1 MRSDLCRSRRS
12 RTNAS
17 RTHGRAAARSD
28 SRGAGVAGTDARRRP
43 SGALAGDGNRLR
55 TVRARGRIA
64 SRSGGRSSQCRTTQ
78 RIALDFAAI
87 KTMIN
92 EEQIALASELEM
104 KSSTG
109 PTIAADMTDESL
121 VPRIPEELSI
131 LPVRGF
137 VVFPGTI
144 VPLNVRRPASIQ
156 LLDETLPRTKVIGLL
171 TQRDEAMEDPG
182 PQDLYHVGTAAL
194 VLKLIRQADDH
205 VVIIARGLDRF
216 SLRKIVATSPFIR
229 AEVDLLKSIS
239 PPESKEWEAE
249 FRNLRDTA
257 ARLFELTPEAPEQA
271 RLMILNIS
279 SPEQLADFLA
289 PNLNIDVAQ
298 RQAILEEP
306 DVEKRIRIVQKH
318 ISAQLEIA
326 QIQEKLQK
334 DVASQFSDAQRRAYL
349 RSQIKA
355 IQHEL
360 GETETGSEEQ
370 MEQLRRRLEEAKT
383 PPEVMKQA
391 ERELKRLDFIPPA
404 SPEFSVIVSY
414 IEIVADL
421 PWNKLSQD
429 NLDLDQAQQILDRDH
444 YDLEKVKKRLI
455 EYLAVRKL
463 NPTGH
468 GPILCFLG
476 PPGVGKTS
484 LGQSI
489 ADALGRKFVR
499 ISLGG
504 MRDEAEIRGH
514 RRTYIGSMPG
524 RIIQELRRAG
534 TRNPVFMLDEI
545 DKIGA
550 DFRGDPASAMLEV
563 LDPRQN
569 NAFVDR
575 YLDVPFDL
583 SQVIFIGTANYI
595 DAVPEPL
602 RDRIEVISLPGYTE
616 REKLEIAKRY
626 LVRRQ
631 LEENGLK
638 PEQIEWQDEAIRRI
652 INDYTHEAGV
662 RELERQIAS
671 VCRGIAS
678 QVARGKIEHATV
690 TPELVVEMLGP
701 AKYVRETRLKTS
713 KPGVVT
719 GLAYTPAGGEVL
731 HIEATRYPG
740 KGNVTL
746 TGHIGEVMKES
757 VQAALSLVRSRNSEI
772 GAKAEDFRNIDVH
785 VHVPAGAVPKDGPSA
800 GVAMFTALASLFSNT
815 PVRPDVAMTGEI
827 TLRGLVLPI
836 GGLKE
841 KSLAAMRAGI
851 STVIIPQLNEK
862 DLVDVPEEA
871 KQKLKFIPVENVDEV
886 LSAALERDGAPQ
898 QQAGGSA
905 SSKTMAK

>member
-1 MRSDLCRSRRS
+1 MNDKQI
-12 RTNAS
+12 
-17 RTHGRAAARSD
+17 
-28 SRGAGVAGTDARRRP
+28 
-43 SGALAGDGNRLR
+43 GALQPGP
-55 TVRARGRIA
+55 
-64 SRSGGRSSQCRTTQ
+64 
-78 RIALDFAAI
+78 
-87 KTMIN
+87 
-92 EEQIALASELEM
+92 EL
-104 KSSTG
+104 KPG
-109 PTIAADMTDESL
+109 PQSTIAAPTDQSPT
-121 VPRIPEELSI
+121 PRIPEELSI

-137 VVFPGTI
+137 VVFPGTVI
-144 VPLNVRRPASIQ
+144 PLNIQRAASQ
-156 LLDETLPRTKVIGLL
+156 KLLDDTLPRTKVIGLL
-171 TQRDEAMEDPG
+171 AQRDETKEEPE
-182 PQDLYHVGTAAL
+182 PQDLYSIGTAAL
-194 VLKLIRQADDH
+194 VLKLIRQSEDH
-205 VVIIARGLDRF
+205 VLIIAQGLRRF
-216 SLRKIVATSPFIR
+216 SLRKIVATSPFLR
-229 AEVDLLKSIS
+229 AEVDLPGSIQ
-239 PPESKEWEAE
+239 PTESKEWKAI
-249 FRNLRDTA
+249 FQNLRDSA
-257 ARLFELTPEAPEQA
+257 ARLFELTPDAPEQA
-271 RLMILNIS
+271 RLMIFNIENA
-279 SPEQLADFLA
+279 EQLADFLA
-289 PNLNIDVAQ
+289 PNLNVDVAQ
-298 RQAILEEP
+298 KQAILEEL
-306 DVEKRIRIVQKH
+306 DVEKRVGVVQKQ

-326 QIQEKLQK
+326 EIQQRLQK
-334 DVASQFSDAQRRAYL
+334 DVASQFTDAQRRAYL
-349 RSQIKA
+349 RSQLKA

-360 GETETGSEEQ
+360 GEAEGGGEEQ
-370 MEQLRRRLEEAKT
+370 AQQLRKRLEEAK
-383 PPEVMKQA
+383 PPEAVMKQA
-391 ERELKRLDFIPPA
+391 ERELKRLDFIPSA

-414 IEIVADL
+414 IEIIADL
-421 PWNKLSQD
+421 PWNKLSND
-429 NLDLDQAQQILDRDH
+429 HLDLDQAQQILDRDH

-463 NPTGH
+463 NPQGH
-468 GPILCFLG
+468 GAILCFLG

-524 RIIQELRRAG
+524 RIIQELRRVG

-550 DFRGDPASAMLEV
+550 DFRGDPASALLEV

-583 SQVIFIGTANYI
+583 SDVIFIGTANYI
-595 DAVPEPL
+595 DGVPEPL

-626 LVRRQ
+626 LVKRQ

-638 PEQIEWQDEAIRRI
+638 PEQIEWEDEAIRRV

-662 RELERQIAS
+662 RELERQIGAI
-671 VCRGIAS
+671 CRGIAA
-678 QVARGKIEHATV
+678 QVARGKTEHVIV
-690 TPELVVEMLGP
+690 TPELVAEMLGP
-701 AKYVRETRLKTS
+701 AKYVRETKLKIS

-719 GLAYTPAGGEVL
+719 GLAYTPQGGEVL

-757 VQAALSLVRSRNSEI
+757 VQAALSLLRSRDGQLGVNS
-772 GAKAEDFRNIDVH
+772 EDFRKMDIH

-800 GVAMFTALASLFSNT
+800 GIAMFTALASLFSNR

-851 STVIIPQLNEK
+851 STVIIPKLNEK

-871 KQKLKFIPVENVDEV
+871 KQKLKFVPVENVDEV
-886 LSAALERDGAPQ
+886 LAVALEKDGTA
-898 QQAGGSA
+898 SA
-905 SSKTMAK
+905 SKGKSA

>member
-1 MRSDLCRSRRS
+1 M
-12 RTNAS
+12 
-17 RTHGRAAARSD
+17 
-28 SRGAGVAGTDARRRP
+28 
-43 SGALAGDGNRLR
+43 
-55 TVRARGRIA
+55 
-64 SRSGGRSSQCRTTQ
+64 
-78 RIALDFAAI
+78 
-87 KTMIN
+87 MN
-92 EEQIALASELEM
+92 EEQITVPAELEM

-109 PTIAADMTDESL
+109 PTIAADMTDESRA
-121 VPRIPEELSI
+121 PQIPEELSI

-171 TQRDEAMEDPG
+171 TQRDEAKEDPE

-194 VLKLIRQADDH
+194 VLKMIRQADDH
-205 VVIIARGLDRF
+205 VLLITQGLRRF
-216 SLRKIVATSPFIR
+216 TLRKIVATSPFIR
-229 AEVDLLKSIS
+229 AEVDLVNSIP
-239 PPESKEWEAE
+239 PPESKEWEAT
-249 FRNLRDTA
+249 FRNLRDSA

-306 DVEKRIRIVQKH
+306 DVEKRIRAVQRH

-334 DVASQFSDAQRRAYL
+334 DVASQFSDAQR
-349 RSQIKA
+349 IKA

-360 GETETGSEEQ
+360 GEDETGSDEQ
-370 MEQLRRRLEEAKT
+370 MEQLRARLTEAN
-383 PPEVMKQA
+383 PPEEVMKQA

-550 DFRGDPASAMLEV
+550 DFRGDPASALLEV

-569 NAFVDR
+569 NTFVDR

-583 SQVIFIGTANYI
+583 SQIIFIATANYI
-595 DAVPEPL
+595 DGVPEPM
-602 RDRIEVISLPGYTE
+602 RDRMEVISLPGYTE

-631 LEENGLK
+631 MEENGLK
-638 PEQIEWQDEAIRRI
+638 PEQVDWQDDALRQI

-662 RELERQIAS
+662 RELERQIGAI
-671 VCRGIAS
+671 CRGIAS
-678 QVARGKIEHATV
+678 RVARGKTEHVTV
-690 TPELVVEMLGP
+690 TPQLVAQMLGP
-701 AKYVRETRLKTS
+701 AKYVRETKLKTS

-757 VQAALSLVRSRNSEI
+757 VQAALSLVRSRNGEI
-772 GAKAEDFRNIDVH
+772 GVKPEDFRDMDIH

-800 GVAMFTALASLFSNT
+800 GIAMFTALASLFTNK

-851 STVIIPQLNEK
+851 STVIIPKLNEK

-871 KQKLKFIPVENVDEV
+871 KQKLKFVPVENVDEV
-886 LSAALERDGAPQ
+886 LAVALEKDGAAQ
-898 QQAGGSA
+898 SA
-905 SSKTMAK
+905 SANGTDEKGED

>member
-1 MRSDLCRSRRS
+1 MSSKELS
-12 RTNAS
+12 TL
-17 RTHGRAAARSD
+17 RAAVESKP
-28 SRGAGVAGTDARRRP
+28 GAQ
-43 SGALAGDGNRLR
+43 S
-55 TVRARGRIA
+55 
-64 SRSGGRSSQCRTTQ
+64 
-78 RIALDFAAI
+78 
-87 KTMIN
+87 
-92 EEQIALASELEM
+92 
-104 KSSTG
+104 
-109 PTIAADMTDESL
+109 TIAAGTGESQI
-121 VPRIPEELSI
+121 PHIPEELSI
-131 LPVRGF
+131 LPVRRL

-144 VPLNVRRPASIQ
+144 IPLNVQRAVSLK
-156 LLDETLPRTKVIGLL
+156 LLDDTLPRTKVIGLL
-171 TQRDEAMEDPG
+171 TQRDETKEDPA
-182 PQDLYHVGTAAL
+182 PQDLHTVGTAAL
-194 VLKLIRQADDH
+194 VLKLIRQAEDN
-205 VVIIARGLDRF
+205 VLVIVQGLRRF
-216 SLRKIVATSPFIR
+216 SLRKIVETSPFIR
-229 AEVDLLKSIS
+229 AEVDLPESIL
-239 PPESKEWEAE
+239 PQTSKEWEAT
-249 FRNLRDTA
+249 FRNLRDSA
-257 ARLFELTPEAPEQA
+257 ARLFELTPDAPEQA
-271 RLMILNIS
+271 RLMILNIE

-298 RQAILEEP
+298 KQALLEQL
-306 DVEKRIRIVQKH
+306 DVEKRVSAIQKQ
-318 ISAQLEIA
+318 ISSQLEIA
-326 QIQEKLQK
+326 EIQQRLQK

-355 IQHEL
+355 IQREL
-360 GETETGSEEQ
+360 GEAEGGSEEQ
-370 MEQLRRRLEEAKT
+370 AQQLRVRLKEAN
-383 PPEVMKQA
+383 PPEEVMKQA

-414 IEIVADL
+414 IEIIADL
-421 PWNKLSQD
+421 PWNKLSPD
-429 NLDLDQAQQILDRDH
+429 NLDLEQAQKILDRDH

-463 NPTGH
+463 NPQGH
-468 GPILCFLG
+468 GAILCFLG

-489 ADALGRKFVR
+489 ADALGRNFVR

-524 RIIQELRRAG
+524 RIIQELRRSG
-534 TRNPVFMLDEI
+534 TRNPVFMLDEL

-550 DFRGDPASAMLEV
+550 DFRGDPASALLEV

-569 NAFVDR
+569 DKFVDR

-595 DAVPEPL
+595 EGIPGPL

-626 LVRRQ
+626 LVTRQ
-631 LEENGLK
+631 MEENGLK
-638 PEQIEWQDEAIRRI
+638 PDQVEWQDEALRHI

-662 RELERQIAS
+662 RELERQIAAVS
-671 VCRGIAS
+671 RGIAS
-678 QVARGKIEHATV
+678 QVARGKTEHVTV
-690 TPELVVEMLGP
+690 TPEQVAEMLGP
-701 AKYVRETRLKTS
+701 AKYVRETKLKTS

-719 GLAYTPAGGEVL
+719 GLAYTPTGGEIL

-740 KGNVTL
+740 KGNITL
-746 TGHIGEVMKES
+746 TGQIGEVMKES
-757 VQAALSLVRSRNSEI
+757 VQAALSLLRSRNGQLGVNS
-772 GAKAEDFRNIDVH
+772 EDFRKMDIH

-800 GVAMFTALASLFSNT
+800 GIAMFTALASLFSNR
-815 PVRPDVAMTGEI
+815 PVRSDVAMTGEI

-851 STVIIPQLNEK
+851 STVIIPKLNEK

-871 KQKLKFIPVENVDEV
+871 KQRLKFVPVENVDEV
-886 LSAALERDGAPQ
+886 LAVALEKDGAAP
-898 QQAGGSA
+898 A
-905 SSKTMAK
+905 SESKST

>member
-1 MRSDLCRSRRS
+1 M
-12 RTNAS
+12 NAE
-17 RTHGRAAARSD
+17 
-28 SRGAGVAGTDARRRP
+28 V
-43 SGALAGDGNRLR
+43 
-55 TVRARGRIA
+55 
-64 SRSGGRSSQCRTTQ
+64 
-78 RIALDFAAI
+78 FAQPA
-87 KTMIN
+87 
-92 EEQIALASELEM
+92 ELQM
-104 KSSTG
+104 KSGDASS
-109 PTIAADMTDESL
+109 PAIAADISDEKRA
-121 VPRIPEELSI
+121 PKIPEELSI

-144 VPLNVRRPASIQ
+144 VPLNVRRPASIS
-156 LLDETLPRTKVIGLL
+156 LLDETLPRTKVIGLVS
-171 TQRDEAMEDPG
+171 QRDEAKEDPT
-182 PQDLYHVGTAAL
+182 PQDLYPVGTAAL
-194 VLKLIRQADDH
+194 VLKMVRQADDH
-205 VVIIARGLDRF
+205 VLIIAQGLRRF
-216 SLRKIVATSPFIR
+216 KLRKIVATSPFVR
-229 AEVDLLKSIS
+229 AEIDLLESKQ
-239 PPESKEWEAE
+239 PPPSKEWEAT
-249 FRNLRDTA
+249 FRNLRDSA
-257 ARLFELTPEAPEQA
+257 AHLFELTPETPEQA
-271 RLMILNIS
+271 RLMIMNID

-289 PNLNIDVAQ
+289 PNLNVEVAQ
-298 RQAILEEP
+298 KQSILEELE
-306 DVEKRIRIVQKH
+306 VEKRVQIVQRH

-349 RSQIKA
+349 KSQIKA

-360 GETETGSEEQ
+360 GEGETGSEEQ
-370 MEQLRRRLEEAKT
+370 MEQLRTRLKEAN
-383 PPEVMKQA
+383 PPAEVMKQA

-404 SPEFSVIVSY
+404 SPEYSVIVSY
-414 IEIVADL
+414 IEIIADL
-421 PWNKLSQD
+421 PWNKFSED

-444 YDLEKVKKRLI
+444 YDLEKVKRRLI
-455 EYLAVRKL
+455 EFLAVRKL
-463 NPTGH
+463 NPHGQ
-468 GPILCFLG
+468 GPILAFLG

-524 RIIQELRRAG
+524 RIIQELRRVG

-550 DFRGDPASAMLEV
+550 DFRGDPASALLEV

-583 SQVIFIGTANYI
+583 SQIIFIGTANYI
-595 DAVPEPL
+595 DGVPEPL

-626 LVRRQ
+626 LIRRQ
-631 LEENGLK
+631 IEENGLK
-638 PEQIEWQDEAIRRI
+638 PEQCEFQEEAVRQIV
-652 INDYTHEAGV
+652 NDYTHEAGV
-662 RELERQIAS
+662 RELERQIGAI
-671 VCRGIAS
+671 CRA
-678 QVARGKIEHATV
+678 VAAKCARGECERMIV
-690 TPELVVEMLGP
+690 TPEFVVKTLGP
-701 AKYVRETRLKTS
+701 ARYVRESKLKTS
-713 KPGVVT
+713 QPGVVT
-719 GLAYTPAGGEVL
+719 GLAYTPYGGEVL
-731 HIEATRYPG
+731 HIEATRYSG

-746 TGHIGEVMKES
+746 TGQIGNVMKES
-757 VQAALSLVRSRNSEI
+757 VQAALSLVRSRDGQI
-772 GAKAEDFRNIDVH
+772 GANPADFKDMDIH

-800 GVAMFTALASLFSNT
+800 GIAMFTALASLFANK

-851 STVIIPQLNEK
+851 STVIIPKLNEK
-862 DLVDVPEEA
+862 DLVDVPDEA
-871 KQKLKFIPVENVDEV
+871 KQKLKFVPVENVDQV
-886 LSAALERDGAPQ
+886 LDVALENN
-898 QQAGGSA
+898 GSNQGTA
-905 SSKTMAK
+905 TSAENENGKD

>member
-1 MRSDLCRSRRS
+1 MS
-12 RTNAS
+12 A
-17 RTHGRAAARSD
+17 
-28 SRGAGVAGTDARRRP
+28 
-43 SGALAGDGNRLR
+43 
-55 TVRARGRIA
+55 
-64 SRSGGRSSQCRTTQ
+64 
-78 RIALDFAAI
+78 
-87 KTMIN
+87 K
-92 EEQIALASELEM
+92 EL
-104 KSSTG
+104 STLQANVEAKPG
-109 PTIAADMTDESL
+109 LESTIATGMEKGGT
-121 VPRIPEELSI
+121 PHIPEELSI
-131 LPVRGF
+131 LPVRGI

-144 VPLNVRRPASIQ
+144 IPLNIHRAASLK
-156 LLDETLPRTKVIGLL
+156 LLDDTLPRTKVIGLL
-171 TQRDEAMEDPG
+171 TQRDEAKEDPT
-182 PQDLYHVGTAAL
+182 PQDLYSVGTAAR
-194 VLKLIRQADDH
+194 VLKLLRQEDDN
-205 VVIIARGLDRF
+205 VLVIVQGLRRF
-216 SLRKIVATSPFIR
+216 SLRKIVATSPFLR
-229 AEVDLLKSIS
+229 AEVDLPESIL
-239 PPESKEWEAE
+239 PPASKEWEAT
-249 FRNLRDTA
+249 FRNLRDSA
-257 ARLFELTPEAPEQA
+257 ARLFELAPDAPEQA
-271 RLMILNIS
+271 RLMILNIEN
-279 SPEQLADFLA
+279 PEQLADFLA
-289 PNLNIDVAQ
+289 PNLNVDVAQ
-298 RQAILEEP
+298 KQALLEEL
-306 DVEKRIRIVQKH
+306 DVEKRVRAIQKQ

-326 QIQEKLQK
+326 EIQQKLQK

-355 IQHEL
+355 IQREL
-360 GETETGSEEQ
+360 GEAESGGEEQ
-370 MEQLRRRLEEAKT
+370 AQQLRARLEEAK
-383 PPEVMKQA
+383 PPEEVMKQA

-414 IEIVADL
+414 IEIIADL
-421 PWNKLSQD
+421 PWNKLSED
-429 NLDLDQAQQILDRDH
+429 NLDLDQAQKILDRDH

-463 NPTGH
+463 NPQGH
-468 GPILCFLG
+468 GAILCFLG

-524 RIIQELRRAG
+524 RIIQELRRCG

-550 DFRGDPASAMLEV
+550 DFRGDPASALLEV

-569 NAFVDR
+569 DKFVDR

-595 DAVPEPL
+595 DGVPEPL

-638 PEQIEWQDEAIRRI
+638 PEQIEWQDEAILRI

-757 VQAALSLVRSRNSEI
+757 VQAALSLVRSRNNEI
-772 GAKAEDFRNIDVH
+772 GAKAEDFRSIDVH

-800 GVAMFTALASLFSNT
+800 GIAMFTALASLFSNT

-851 STVIIPQLNEK
+851 STVIIPKLNEK

-871 KQKLKFIPVENVDEV
+871 KQKLKFVPVENVDEV
-886 LSAALERDGAPQ
+886 LNVALEKDGAPQ

>member
-1 MRSDLCRSRRS
+1 MNDKPI
-12 RTNAS
+12 
-17 RTHGRAAARSD
+17 AALQ
-28 SRGAGVAGTDARRRP
+28 
-43 SGALAGDGNRLR
+43 SGAESPPG
-55 TVRARGRIA
+55 TE
-64 SRSGGRSSQCRTTQ
+64 S
-78 RIALDFAAI
+78 
-87 KTMIN
+87 
-92 EEQIALASELEM
+92 
-104 KSSTG
+104 
-109 PTIAADMTDESL
+109 TIAAGTQETRM
-121 VPRIPEELSI
+121 PKIPEELSI

-144 VPLNVRRPASIQ
+144 VPLNVQRSASLK

-171 TQRDEAMEDPG
+171 AQRDETKEDPE
-182 PQDLYHVGTAAL
+182 PQDLYTVGTAAL
-194 VLKLIRQADDH
+194 VLRFVRQSEDH
-205 VVIIARGLDRF
+205 VLVIAQGLRRF
-216 SLRKIVATSPFIR
+216 SPRKIVATAPFIR
-229 AEVDLLKSIS
+229 AEVDLLNSIA
-239 PPESKEWEAE
+239 PPETKEWEAT
-249 FRNLRDTA
+249 FRNLRDSA
-257 ARLFELTPEAPEQA
+257 ARVLELTPDAPEQA
-271 RLMILNIS
+271 RLMVLNIENA
-279 SPEQLADFLA
+279 EQLADFLA
-289 PNLNIDVAQ
+289 PNLNVDVAQ
-298 RQAILEEP
+298 KQAILEEP
-306 DVEKRIRIVQKH
+306 DVAKRVAVVQKQ

-334 DVASQFSDAQRRAYL
+334 DVASQFTDAQRRAYL

-355 IQHEL
+355 IQREL
-360 GETETGSEEQ
+360 GEAEGGSEEQ
-370 MEQLRRRLEEAKT
+370 ADQLRARLEEAK
-383 PPEVMKQA
+383 PPEEVMKQA

-414 IEIVADL
+414 IETVADL
-421 PWNKLSQD
+421 PWNKLSED
-429 NLDLDQAQQILDRDH
+429 NLDLDQAQKILDRDH

-455 EYLAVRKL
+455 EFLAVRKL
-463 NPTGH
+463 NPKGQ

-504 MRDEAEIRGH
+504 IRDEAEIRGH

-534 TRNPVFMLDEI
+534 MRNPVFMLDEI

-550 DFRGDPASAMLEV
+550 DFRGDPASALLEV

-583 SQVIFIGTANYI
+583 SQVIFIATANYV
-595 DAVPEPL
+595 DGVPEPM
-602 RDRIEVISLPGYTE
+602 RDRMEVISLPGYTE
-616 REKLEIAKRY
+616 REKIEIGKKY
-626 LVRRQ
+626 LVKRQ

-638 PEQIEWQDEAIRRI
+638 PEQCEFQEEALRTI

-662 RELERQIAS
+662 RELERQIGAICRS
-671 VCRGIAS
+671 VAAKC
-678 QVARGKIEHATV
+678 ARGDCDKIVV
-690 TPELVVEMLGP
+690 TPEFVGKTLGP
-701 AKYVRETRLKTS
+701 AKYVRESKLKTS
-713 KPGVVT
+713 QPGVVT
-719 GLAYTPAGGEVL
+719 GLAYTPYGGEVL

-740 KGNVTL
+740 KGNITL
-746 TGHIGEVMKES
+746 TGQIGNVMKES
-757 VQAALSLVRSRNSEI
+757 VQAALSLVRSRDGQLGVN
-772 GAKAEDFRNIDVH
+772 AEDFRDMDIH

-800 GVAMFTALASLFSNT
+800 GVAMFTALASLFSKT
-815 PVRPDVAMTGEI
+815 PVRSDVAMTGEI

-851 STVIIPQLNEK
+851 STVIIPKLNEK

-871 KQKLKFIPVENVDEV
+871 KQKLKFVPVETVDEV
-886 LSAALERDGAPQ
+886 LNVALEKNG
-898 QQAGGSA
+898 A
-905 SSKTMAK
+905 SSPESKP

>member
-1 MRSDLCRSRRS
+1 M
-12 RTNAS
+12 
-17 RTHGRAAARSD
+17 
-28 SRGAGVAGTDARRRP
+28 
-43 SGALAGDGNRLR
+43 
-55 TVRARGRIA
+55 
-64 SRSGGRSSQCRTTQ
+64 
-78 RIALDFAAI
+78 
-87 KTMIN
+87 MN
-92 EEQIALASELEM
+92 EEPIAMPAELEM
-104 KSSTG
+104 KSGADQSSA
-109 PTIAADMTDESL
+109 IAADISDQTKT
-121 VPRIPEELSI
+121 PQIPEELSI

-171 TQRDEAMEDPG
+171 TQRDETKEDPE

-194 VLKLIRQADDH
+194 VLKMVRQADDH
-205 VVIIARGLDRF
+205 LLIIAQGLQRF
-216 SLRKIVATSPFIR
+216 KLRKIVATSPFIR
-229 AEVDLLKSIS
+229 AEVDLVKPIS

-249 FRNLRDTA
+249 FRNLRDSA

-271 RLMILNIS
+271 RLMVLNIAT
-279 SPEQLADFLA
+279 PEQLADFLA
-289 PNLNIDVAQ
+289 PNLNVDVGQ
-298 RQAILEEP
+298 KQELLEEA
-306 DVEKRIRIVQKH
+306 DVEKRMRAVQKQ

-360 GETETGSEEQ
+360 GESETGSDEQ
-370 MEQLRRRLEEAKT
+370 MEQLRARLKEAN
-383 PPEVMKQA
+383 PPEEVMKQA

-414 IEIVADL
+414 IEIIADL

-550 DFRGDPASAMLEV
+550 DFRGDPASALLEV

-569 NAFVDR
+569 NTFVDR

-583 SQVIFIGTANYI
+583 SQIIFIATANYI
-595 DAVPEPL
+595 EGVPEPM
-602 RDRIEVISLPGYTE
+602 RDRMEVISLPGYTE

-631 LEENGLK
+631 MEENGLK
-638 PEQIEWQDEAIRRI
+638 PEQCDWQDDALRQI

-662 RELERQIAS
+662 RELERQIGAI
-671 VCRGIAS
+671 CRGIAS
-678 QVARGKIEHATV
+678 RVARGKTDHVTV
-690 TPELVVEMLGP
+690 TPQLVAQMLGP
-701 AKYVRETRLKTS
+701 AKYVRETKLKTS

-740 KGNVTL
+740 KGNVML

-757 VQAALSLVRSRNSEI
+757 VQAALSLVRSRDGEI
-772 GAKAEDFRNIDVH
+772 GARPADFRDMDIH

-800 GVAMFTALASLFSNT
+800 GIAMFTALASLFTNK

-851 STVIIPQLNEK
+851 STVIIPKLNEK

-871 KQKLKFIPVENVDEV
+871 KQNLKFVPVENVDQV
-886 LSAALERDGAPQ
+886 LAVALEKNDAAQPMLPFARTNGEGKD
-898 QQAGGSA
+898 
-905 SSKTMAK
+905 

>member
-1 MRSDLCRSRRS
+1 MSTEKLDALQQSMDS
-12 RTNAS
+12 KPTSPATVPLGVEENRT
-17 RTHGRAAARSD
+17 
-28 SRGAGVAGTDARRRP
+28 
-43 SGALAGDGNRLR
+43 
-55 TVRARGRIA
+55 
-64 SRSGGRSSQCRTTQ
+64 
-78 RIALDFAAI
+78 
-87 KTMIN
+87 
-92 EEQIALASELEM
+92 
-104 KSSTG
+104 
-109 PTIAADMTDESL
+109 
-121 VPRIPEELSI
+121 PRIPEELSI

-137 VVFPGTI
+137 VVFPGT
-144 VPLNVRRPASIQ
+144 VLPLNVERAASLK
-156 LLDETLPRTKVIGLL
+156 LLDDTLPRTKVIGLM
-171 TQRDEAMEDPG
+171 TQRDETKEDPT
-182 PQDLYHVGTAAL
+182 PQDLYDVGTAAL
-194 VLKLIRQADDH
+194 VLKLVRQSEDN
-205 VVIIARGLDRF
+205 VLVIVQGLRRF
-216 SLRKIVATSPFIR
+216 SLRKIIATDPFLR
-229 AEVDLLKSIS
+229 AEIDLPQSIL
-239 PPESKEWEAE
+239 PRPSKEWEAT
-249 FRNLRDTA
+249 FRNLRDSAT
-257 ARLFELTPEAPEQA
+257 RLFELTPDAPEQA
-271 RLMILNIS
+271 RMMIMNIEN
-279 SPEQLADFLA
+279 PEQLADFLT

-298 RQAILEEP
+298 KQALLEEL
-306 DVEKRIRIVQKH
+306 DVEKRVHAVQQH

-326 QIQEKLQK
+326 KIQQRLQK

-349 RSQIKA
+349 RSQLKA

-360 GETETGSEEQ
+360 GEADGGSEEQ
-370 MEQLRRRLEEAKT
+370 AQQLRARLQEAN
-383 PPEVMKQA
+383 PPEEVMKQA

-414 IEIVADL
+414 IESIADL
-421 PWNKLSQD
+421 PWNKLSHD
-429 NLDLDQAQQILDRDH
+429 NLDLDQAQKILDRDH

-455 EYLAVRKL
+455 EFLAVRKL
-463 NPTGH
+463 NSQGH
-468 GPILCFLG
+468 GAILCFFG
-476 PPGVGKTS
+476 PPGVGTTS

-504 MRDEAEIRGH
+504 MRDEADIRGH

-524 RIIQELRRAG
+524 RVIQELRRAG

-550 DFRGDPASAMLEV
+550 DFRGDPASALLEV

-569 NAFVDR
+569 NTFVDR

-595 DAVPEPL
+595 DGVPEPL

-638 PEQIEWQDEAIRRI
+638 PDQCEFQEEALRRM

-662 RELERQIAS
+662 RELERQISAICRS
-671 VCRGIAS
+671 VAAKC
-678 QVARGKIEHATV
+678 ARGDCDKIVV
-690 TPELVVEMLGP
+690 TPDFVAQTLGP
-701 AKYVRETRLKTS
+701 AKYVRESKLTTS
-713 KPGVVT
+713 QPGVVT
-719 GLAYTPAGGEVL
+719 GLAYTPYGGEVL

-740 KGNVTL
+740 KGNITL

-757 VQAALSLVRSRNSEI
+757 VQAAFSLVRSRDGQI
-772 GAKAEDFRNIDVH
+772 GVRPEDFKDIDVH

-800 GVAMFTALASLFSNT
+800 GVAMFTALASLFANT

-851 STVIIPQLNEK
+851 STVIIPKLNEK

-871 KQKLKFIPVENVDEV
+871 KQKLKFVPVENVDEV
-886 LSAALERDGAPQ
+886 LAIALEKNRVAR
-898 QQAGGSA
+898 SA
-905 SSKTMAK
+905 SKNKSS

>member
-1 MRSDLCRSRRS
+1 MT
-12 RTNAS
+12 TNEIS
-17 RTHGRAAARSD
+17 
-28 SRGAGVAGTDARRRP
+28 
-43 SGALAGDGNRLR
+43 ALHP
-55 TVRARGRIA
+55 
-64 SRSGGRSSQCRTTQ
+64 GGEAKPEAQS
-78 RIALDFAAI
+78 
-87 KTMIN
+87 
-92 EEQIALASELEM
+92 
-104 KSSTG
+104 
-109 PTIAADMTDESL
+109 TIAVGTGQTQM
-121 VPRIPEELSI
+121 PRIPEELSI

-137 VVFPGTI
+137 VVFPGTVI
-144 VPLNVRRPASIQ
+144 PLNVQRAASLK
-156 LLDETLPRTKVIGLL
+156 LLDDTLPRTKVIGLL
-171 TQRDEAMEDPG
+171 TQRDETKEEPALE
-182 PQDLYHVGTAAL
+182 DLYSVGTAAL
-194 VLKLIRQADDH
+194 VLKLIRQSEDH
-205 VVIIARGLDRF
+205 VLVIAQGLRRF
-216 SLRKIVATSPFIR
+216 SLRKIIATSPFLR
-229 AEVDLLKSIS
+229 AEVHLPESIR
-239 PPESKEWEAE
+239 PPETKEWEAT
-249 FRNLRDTA
+249 FRNLRDSA
-257 ARLFELTPEAPEQA
+257 ARLFELTPDAPEQV
-271 RLMILNIS
+271 RLMILNIENA
-279 SPEQLADFLA
+279 EQLADFLA
-289 PNLNIDVAQ
+289 PNLNIDIAHK
-298 RQAILEEP
+298 QAILEEL
-306 DVEKRIRIVQKH
+306 DVEKRVRAVQEH
-318 ISAQLEIA
+318 ILAQLEIA
-326 QIQEKLQK
+326 EIQQRLQK

-355 IQHEL
+355 IQREL
-360 GETETGSEEQ
+360 GEAEGGSEEQ
-370 MEQLRRRLEEAKT
+370 AQQLRKRLEEAK
-383 PPEVMKQA
+383 PPEAVMKQA
-391 ERELKRLDFIPPA
+391 ERELKRLDFIPSA

-414 IEIVADL
+414 IEIIADL
-421 PWNKLSQD
+421 PWNRLSKD

-463 NPTGH
+463 NPQGH
-468 GPILCFLG
+468 GAILCFLG

-499 ISLGG
+499 VSLGG

-550 DFRGDPASAMLEV
+550 DFRGDPASALLEV

-583 SQVIFIGTANYI
+583 SDVIFIGTANYI
-595 DAVPEPL
+595 DGVPEPL

-626 LVRRQ
+626 LVKRQ

-638 PEQIEWQDEAIRRI
+638 AEQIEWQEDALRRL

-662 RELERQIAS
+662 RELERQIGAI
-671 VCRGIAS
+671 CRGIAA
-678 QVARGKIEHATV
+678 QVARGKTEHVTV
-690 TPELVVEMLGP
+690 TPEVVREMLGP
-701 AKYVRETRLKTS
+701 AKYVRETKLKTS

-719 GLAYTPAGGEVL
+719 GLAYTPQGGEVL

-757 VQAALSLVRSRNSEI
+757 VQAALSLLRSRDGQLGVNS
-772 GAKAEDFRNIDVH
+772 EDFRKLDVH

-800 GVAMFTALASLFSNT
+800 GIAMFTALASLFSNK
-815 PVRPDVAMTGEI
+815 PVRPEVAMTGEI

-851 STVIIPQLNEK
+851 STVIIPKLNEK

-871 KQKLKFIPVENVDEV
+871 KQKIKFVPVENVDEV
-886 LSAALERDGAPQ
+886 LAVALENGPESQ
-898 QQAGGSA
+898 TGGSA
-905 SSKTMAK
+905 SPKTMPN

>member
-1 MRSDLCRSRRS
+1 MSDQEISALQP
-12 RTNAS
+12 
-17 RTHGRAAARSD
+17 
-28 SRGAGVAGTDARRRP
+28 GA
-43 SGALAGDGNRLR
+43 
-55 TVRARGRIA
+55 
-64 SRSGGRSSQCRTTQ
+64 
-78 RIALDFAAI
+78 
-87 KTMIN
+87 
-92 EEQIALASELEM
+92 EL
-104 KSSTG
+104 KPG
-109 PTIAADMTDESL
+109 PQSTIAATTDQSQT
-121 VPRIPEELSI
+121 PRIPEELSI
-131 LPVRGF
+131 LPMRGF
-137 VVFPGTI
+137 VVFPGTV
-144 VPLNVRRPASIQ
+144 VPLNVQRAASLK

-171 TQRDEAMEDPG
+171 TQRDETKEDPE
-182 PQDLYHVGTAAL
+182 PQDLHSVGTAAL
-194 VLKLIRQADDH
+194 VLKLLRQSDDH
-205 VVIIARGLDRF
+205 VVVIAQGLRRF
-216 SLRKIVATSPFIR
+216 SLRKIIATSPFMR
-229 AEVDLLKSIS
+229 AEVDLANSIS
-239 PPESKEWEAE
+239 PPQTKEWEAT
-249 FRNLRDTA
+249 FRNLRDSA
-257 ARLFELTPEAPEQA
+257 AKLFELTPDAPEQV
-271 RLMILNIS
+271 RLMILNIDNA
-279 SPEQLADFLA
+279 EQLADFLA
-289 PNLNIDVAQ
+289 SNLNVEVAEK
-298 RQAILEEP
+298 QAILEEL
-306 DVEKRIRIVQKH
+306 DVEKRVRAVQQH
-318 ISAQLEIA
+318 VSAQLEIA
-326 QIQEKLQK
+326 EIQQRLQR

-355 IQHEL
+355 IQREL
-360 GETETGSEEQ
+360 GEAEAGSEEQ
-370 MEQLRRRLEEAKT
+370 AQQLRKRLEEANP

-414 IEIVADL
+414 IEIIADL
-421 PWNKLSQD
+421 PWNKLSTD

-463 NPTGH
+463 NPQGH
-468 GPILCFLG
+468 GAILCFLG

-550 DFRGDPASAMLEV
+550 DFRGDPASALLEV

-595 DAVPEPL
+595 GGVPEPL
-602 RDRIEVISLPGYTE
+602 RDRIEVISIPGYTE
-616 REKLEIAKRY
+616 REKVEIAKRY
-626 LVRRQ
+626 LVKRQ
-631 LEENGLK
+631 LDENGLK
-638 PEQIEWQDEAIRRI
+638 AEQCEFQEDALRKI

-662 RELERQIAS
+662 RELERQIAA
-671 VCRGIAS
+671 VCRGIAA

-690 TPELVVEMLGP
+690 TPELVAEMLGP
-701 AKYVRETRLKTS
+701 PKYVRETRLKTS

-719 GLAYTPAGGEVL
+719 GLAYTPAGGEIL

-757 VQAALSLVRSRNSEI
+757 VQAALSLLRSRDGQLGVNS
-772 GAKAEDFRNIDVH
+772 EDFRKMDIH

-800 GVAMFTALASLFSNT
+800 GIAMFTALASLFSNR

-851 STVIIPQLNEK
+851 STVIIPKLNEK

-871 KQKLKFIPVENVDEV
+871 KQKLKFVPVETVDEV
-886 LSAALERDGAPQ
+886 LEAALEKNGATK

-905 SSKTMAK
+905 SPKTMENNRGKAA

>member
-1 MRSDLCRSRRS
+1 
-12 RTNAS
+12 
-17 RTHGRAAARSD
+17 
-28 SRGAGVAGTDARRRP
+28 
-43 SGALAGDGNRLR
+43 
-55 TVRARGRIA
+55 
-64 SRSGGRSSQCRTTQ
+64 
-78 RIALDFAAI
+78 
-87 KTMIN
+87 
-92 EEQIALASELEM
+92 
-104 KSSTG
+104 
-109 PTIAADMTDESL
+109 
-121 VPRIPEELSI
+121 
-131 LPVRGF
+131 
-137 VVFPGTI
+137 
-144 VPLNVRRPASIQ
+144 
-156 LLDETLPRTKVIGLL
+156 
-171 TQRDEAMEDPG
+171 
-182 PQDLYHVGTAAL
+182 
-194 VLKLIRQADDH
+194 
-205 VVIIARGLDRF
+205 
-216 SLRKIVATSPFIR
+216 
-229 AEVDLLKSIS
+229 
-239 PPESKEWEAE
+239 
-249 FRNLRDTA
+249 
-257 ARLFELTPEAPEQA
+257 
-271 RLMILNIS
+271 
-279 SPEQLADFLA
+279 
-289 PNLNIDVAQ
+289 
-298 RQAILEEP
+298 
-306 DVEKRIRIVQKH
+306 
-318 ISAQLEIA
+318 
-326 QIQEKLQK
+326 
-334 DVASQFSDAQRRAYL
+334 
-349 RSQIKA
+349 
-355 IQHEL
+355 
-360 GETETGSEEQ
+360 
-370 MEQLRRRLEEAKT
+370 
-383 PPEVMKQA
+383 MKQA
-391 ERELKRLDFIPPA
+391 ERELKRLDFIPSA

-414 IEIVADL
+414 VEIIADL

-463 NPTGH
+463 NPQGH
-468 GPILCFLG
+468 GAILCFLG

-550 DFRGDPASAMLEV
+550 DFRGDPASALLEV

-569 NAFVDR
+569 NTFVDR

-595 DAVPEPL
+595 DGVPEPL

-616 REKLEIAKRY
+616 REKVEIAKRY

-638 PEQIEWQDEAIRRI
+638 PEQCEWQEEAIRHI

-678 QVARGKIEHATV
+678 QVARGKTEHAV
-690 TPELVVEMLGP
+690 ITPELVAEMLGP
-701 AKYVRETRLKTS
+701 AKYVRETKLKTS

-757 VQAALSLVRSRNSEI
+757 VQAAFSLVRSRNSEI
-772 GAKAEDFRNIDVH
+772 SDKAEDFRDIDVH

-800 GVAMFTALASLFSNT
+800 GIAMFTALASLFSNT

-886 LSAALERDGAPQ
+886 LSAALERDGATP
-898 QQAGGSA
+898 SPD
-905 SSKTMAK
+905 SKAT